1 MNDAVEIF
9 YNDICKEKQDIL
21 KDLAQ
26 IKDITEE
33 NWDIEPVITL
43 HKNGLQKD
51 ANAEYES
58 KKRYRKRNQRTELWF
73 HEITEEKQNLLLKM
87 AGITKPK
94 DKNWDKEAIVIIDK
108 DMFAP
113 VYETFDDP
121 WNE

>member
-1 MNDAVEIF
+1 MNNAVEIF
-9 YNDICKEKQDIL
+9 YDDICKEKQDIL

-43 HKNGLQKD
+43 HKNDLQKD

-73 HEITEEKQNLLLKM
+73 HEITEEKQNLLLK
-87 AGITKPK
+87 
-94 DKNWDKEAIVIIDK
+94 
-108 DMFAP
+108 
-113 VYETFDDP
+113 
-121 WNE
+121 